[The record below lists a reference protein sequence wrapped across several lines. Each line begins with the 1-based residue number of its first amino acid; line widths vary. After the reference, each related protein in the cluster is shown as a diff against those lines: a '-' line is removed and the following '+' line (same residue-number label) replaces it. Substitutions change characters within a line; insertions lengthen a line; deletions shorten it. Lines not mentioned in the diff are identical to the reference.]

1 MIGAGWMLENFF
13 SSNFSLLIG
22 VEDDASGERM
32 NGESVLP

>member
-1 MIGAGWMLENFF
+1 
-13 SSNFSLLIG
+13 LIG